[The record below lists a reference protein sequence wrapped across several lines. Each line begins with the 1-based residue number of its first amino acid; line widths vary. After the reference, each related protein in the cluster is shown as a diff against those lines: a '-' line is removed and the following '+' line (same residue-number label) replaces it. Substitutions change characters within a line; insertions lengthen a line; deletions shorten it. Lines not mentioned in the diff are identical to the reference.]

1 VDNSHTKNYLWVKMY
16 KCGKKCK
23 ISQKLMLIGHYT
35 HTIDPKKRISVPV
48 KWRTTLGEKI
58 VITSGLDESL
68 FIWSVEEWKKIADK
82 IVNLGFMSSD
92 SRQFSRF
99 MFSNAYEVDI
109 DKVGRILVPENLC
122 KFANLKEGVV
132 LSGMYTRIEVW
143 NETKYSEMMKIV
155 EKDAEDLSL
164 RISKL
169 DVE

>member
-1 VDNSHTKNYLWVKMY
+1 
-16 KCGKKCK
+16 
-23 ISQKLMLIGHYT
+23 MLIGHYT

-48 KWRTTLGEKI
+48 KWRQVLGSKI
-58 VITSGLDESL
+58 VITTGLDNSL
-68 FIWSVEEWKKIADK
+68 FIFSTEEWKAIANK
-82 IVNLGFMSSD
+82 IVGLGFMSPD

-109 DKVGRILVPENLC
+109 DKVGRILIPESLC
-122 KFANLKEGVV
+122 TFASLKENVV
-132 LSGMYTRIEVW
+132 MSGMYTRIEVW
-143 NETKYSEMMKIV
+143 NETNYNKMMENV

>member
-1 VDNSHTKNYLWVKMY
+1 
-16 KCGKKCK
+16 
-23 ISQKLMLIGHYT
+23 MLIGHYT

-48 KWRTTLGEKI
+48 KWRTVLGEKI

-68 FIWSVEEWKKIADK
+68 FIFSVEEWKKIADK

-109 DKVGRILVPENLC
+109 DKVGRILVPESLC
-122 KFANLKEGVV
+122 KFANLSGGVV
-132 LSGMYTRIEVW
+132 LSGMYSRVEVW
-143 NETKYSEMMKIV
+143 NEQKYEDMMKKV
-155 EKDAEDLSL
+155 EDDAEDLSL